1 MNKNLIYLLLFVV
14 LLGIAGWLVSE
25 NSGTG
30 TITNKGKEA
39 YAFTIADTASI
50 DKIIIKDKTP
60 NEVILSR
67 SKKGW
72 LVNGDFRARKEA
84 VRTLLETLARMEM
97 RNFIQDKMQQTVIK
111 RMAVYGKEVNIYKN
125 GKLFKILYVG
135 TETPDEMGTYMMLKG
150 SDQPFAVHIPGFNGY
165 LSSRFFSQAH
175 LWRSRDVITIQPK
188 HVREIE
194 MVYPDSIGASFKLT
208 RHSSDKLSVEKL
220 VDGSLIENRN
230 VINTNLFLSAFRN
243 LKYEGA
249 IIPSDK
255 IYAKRDSL
263 LACTAVFKLKITDVQ
278 GDVTELSGY
287 HIKAP
292 TESYDPDVAL
302 KEFDPDRM
310 YGFINNEQMV
320 LIQYYGLRHVLKG
333 VGYFSNP

>member
-25 NSGTG
+25 NSGG
-30 TITNKGKEA
+30 STITNKGKEA

-60 NEVILSR
+60 REIILTR

-84 VRTLLETLARMEM
+84 TATLLETLARMEM
-97 RNFIQDKMQQTVIK
+97 RNFVQDKMQQTVIK

-125 GKLFKILYVG
+125 GKLFKILYIG

-165 LSSRFFSQAH
+165 LSSRFFTQAH
-175 LWRSRDVITIQPK
+175 LWRSRDVITIEPN

-194 MVYPDSIGASFKLT
+194 MMYPDSVGASFKLHRFSGDSLYIT
-208 RHSSDKLSVEKL
+208 TLS
-220 VDGSLIENRN
+220 DGSVVKKRN

-243 LKYEGA
+243 LKYEGV

-255 IYAKRDSL
+255 IFSKQDSL
-263 LACTAVFKLKITDVQ
+263 LASIPVFKLKITDVQ

-292 TESYDPDVAL
+292 LESYDPDVAL

-310 YGFINNEQMV
+310 YGFINNKQMV

>member
-25 NSGTG
+25 NSGSG
-30 TITNKGKEA
+30 TISRKGKEA
-39 YAFTIADTASI
+39 YAFTIADTGSV

-67 SKKGW
+67 SKGGW
-72 LVNGDFRARKEA
+72 LVDGEHRARKEA

-97 RNFIQDKMQQTVIK
+97 RSFIQDKMQQTVIK

-125 GKLFKILYVG
+125 GELHKILYVG

-165 LSSRFFSQAH
+165 LSSRFFSQTH
-175 LWRSRDVITIQPK
+175 LWKSRDVISIQHK

-194 MVYPDSIGASFKLT
+194 MIYPDSVEASFKLSRYSGDSLYVT
-208 RHSSDKLSVEKL
+208 RLSDGQVLPK
-220 VDGSLIENRN
+220 RN
-230 VINTNLFLSAFRN
+230 IINTNLFLSAFRN

-249 IIPSDK
+249 IVPSDK
-255 IYAKRDSL
+255 IYAKQDSL
-263 LACTAVFKLKITDVQ
+263 LASTAVFKLKITDIQ

-292 TESYDPDVAL
+292 LESYDPDVAL
-302 KEFDPDRM
+302 KEYDPDRM
-310 YGFINNEQMV
+310 YGFINNKQMV
-320 LIQYYGLRHVLKG
+320 LIQFYGLRHVLKG

>member
-1 MNKNLIYLLLFVV
+1 MFVV
-14 LLGIAGWLVSE
+14 LLGIAGWLISE
-25 NSGTG
+25 NNSSG

-39 YAFTIADTASI
+39 YAFTMTDTASI

-60 NEVILSR
+60 AEVILTR

-72 LVNGDFRARKEA
+72 MVNGDFRARKEA
-84 VRTLLETLARMEM
+84 VRTVLETLARMEM

-125 GKLFKILYVG
+125 GKLEKIIYVG
-135 TETPDEMGTYMMLKG
+135 TETPDEMATYMMLKG

-175 LWRSRDVITIQPK
+175 LWRSRDVITIQSK

-194 MVYPDSIGASFKLT
+194 MIYPDSVAASFKLT
-208 RHSSDKLSVEKL
+208 RITSDSLNVRRL
-220 VDGSLIENRN
+220 NDGSIVKNRN

-255 IYAKRDSL
+255 IYSKRDSL
-263 LACTAVFKLKITDVQ
+263 LSSTAVFKLKITDIQ

-302 KEFDPDRM
+302 KEFDPDRL
-310 YGFINNEQMV
+310 YGFINNKQMV
-320 LIQYYGLRHVLKG
+320 LVQYYGLRHVLKG